1 MSRKNNASKVWAF
14 AAGDIPLRSTGRE
27 PMFTS
32 HDKIAILNFSDEDA
46 KVSLTVFYSD
56 APPVEGYM
64 LEVKARRVR
73 KIRFNDL
80 VDPLPVPLATPYGF
94 ELRSTVGV
102 VVQFSRVNTSAANV
116 TGFCATPYPLR
127 HE

>member
-1 MSRKNNASKVWAF
+1 MTNNAAKVWAF

-46 KVSLTVFYSD
+46 KVNLTIFYSD
-56 APPVEGYM
+56 SPPVEGYTI
-64 LEVKARRVR
+64 EVKARRVR

-80 VDPLPVPLATPYGF
+80 VDPLPLPLATPYGF
-94 ELRSTVGV
+94 ELRSTVGI
-102 VVQFSRVNTSAANV
+102 VVQFSRMNTSLANV
-116 TGFCATPYPLR
+116 TSFCATPYPVR
-127 HE
+127 YE